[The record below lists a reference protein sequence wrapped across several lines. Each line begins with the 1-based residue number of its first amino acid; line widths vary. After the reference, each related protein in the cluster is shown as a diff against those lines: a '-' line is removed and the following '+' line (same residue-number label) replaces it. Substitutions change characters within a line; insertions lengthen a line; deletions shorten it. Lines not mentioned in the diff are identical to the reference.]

1 MPINGITKEMAF
13 GFYDYLQQAIPA
25 NQKSGI
31 TDVSASSIV
40 IKIKA
45 IFERAYD
52 TEIIKKNPFKGLKL
66 QNKSQ
71 KKEELNISEFK
82 RFYDLYLLADRK
94 LEVYKDIFLFSV
106 FTGLPYGDI
115 YCLTWNQIRLENQ
128 EYILQ
133 KNSAKTKVEIKQVLV
148 KQTVVLI
155 EKYKND
161 IETEITG
168 RLFPKRHLNNV
179 NDYLKVLQKM
189 AFINNN
195 ISTHIARHTCS
206 QFLRDLGQIQAFL
219 IR

>member
-1 MPINGITKEMAF
+1 MEIKEKILHLELTKKPEEITALVYIENHFFNVIKQSNSFVEGTKKNYRKSVNHFKNYLHFKKNESVPINGITKEIAF

-25 NQKSGI
+25 YQKSGI
-31 TDVSASSIV
+31 TDVSASNIV

-66 QNKSQ
+66 QNKSP

-82 RFYDLYLLADRK
+82 RFYDLDLLADRK

-133 KNSAKTKVEIKQVLV
+133 KNSAKTKVEIK
-148 KQTVVLI
+148 
-155 EKYKND
+155 
-161 IETEITG
+161 
-168 RLFPKRHLNNV
+168 
-179 NDYLKVLQKM
+179 
-189 AFINNN
+189 
-195 ISTHIARHTCS
+195 
-206 QFLRDLGQIQAFL
+206 
-219 IR
+219 